1 MDFDKISRRCE
12 LMSLTDEDGPVAEI
26 FEDLQAVGREKLSKS
41 LVGQLIAHKEVN
53 REAFRAIISTI
64 WRTTKRVDV
73 ESIGMNSF
81 VFRFK
86 CQWDRK
92 RVLEGGPWSFDK
104 HLLILQEVDGT
115 SRVSNIEF
123 RYVSFWIQFHNLPLS
138 CLNKEVGLF
147 LGGMVGD
154 VKEIDTGGFVDCLGK
169 FLRVRV
175 LIDVL
180 VPLKRGLRVNLGVS
194 GGCSSV
200 LICYERLPNFCY
212 YCGKIG
218 HLVRDCSSCSSSL
231 LDTSSLKYGAW
242 IKAANPVRRR
252 SAGNRKTDSE
262 ITKKIL
268 GGNLF
273 VNELGS
279 DGSVV
284 IDKTEALH
292 ADVNSWGFPLVASF
306 SGGRPKRWKRL
317 AREKGADMTDVPVSL
332 GKIVSQMDDLV
343 LNFWGSDH
351 RVLVIDGISKLNPNR
366 NRSSSGSSRFHFEQA
381 WAEEEECKDIVKKFW
396 VGSGVSN
403 SLSRLSSCV
412 ASVTAHLGLWNKKRR
427 KVSVLELNSLR
438 KELAAPSVSH
448 LLFADDSLMFVK
460 ANLEECSVL
469 KSIFSSY
476 EQASGLEKA
485 IGVEEQAFF
494 SNRERNSAQSYC
506 PGCPNVFY
514 ELFSAPRCFNF
525 RFA

>member
-26 FEDLQAVGREKLSKS
+26 FEDLQAVGREKLSMS

-138 CLNKEVGLF
+138 CLNKE
-147 LGGMVGD
+147 
-154 VKEIDTGGFVDCLGK
+154 
-169 FLRVRV
+169 
-175 LIDVL
+175 
-180 VPLKRGLRVNLGVS
+180 RGLRVNLGVS

-268 GGNLF
+268 G
-273 VNELGS
+273 
-279 DGSVV
+279 
-284 IDKTEALH
+284 
-292 ADVNSWGFPLVASF
+292 
-306 SGGRPKRWKRL
+306 
-317 AREKGADMTDVPVSL
+317 VPV
-332 GKIVSQMDDLV
+332 M
-343 LNFWGSDH
+343 
-351 RVLVIDGISKLNPNR
+351 
-366 NRSSSGSSRFHFEQA
+366 
-381 WAEEEECKDIVKKFW
+381 
-396 VGSGVSN
+396 
-403 SLSRLSSCV
+403 
-412 ASVTAHLGLWNKKRR
+412 
-427 KVSVLELNSLR
+427 
-438 KELAAPSVSH
+438 
-448 LLFADDSLMFVK
+448 
-460 ANLEECSVL
+460 
-469 KSIFSSY
+469 
-476 EQASGLEKA
+476 
-485 IGVEEQAFF
+485 
-494 SNRERNSAQSYC
+494 
-506 PGCPNVFY
+506 
-514 ELFSAPRCFNF
+514 
-525 RFA
+525 